1 MKNEKRAK
9 KNCIMGIV
17 GGSLLAAGFFLM
29 LLARV
34 SGTFAHW
41 YSTHIYRIW
50 VNTTGRIMGVF
61 PFSVSEILLYLLL
74 LWILVSMCRL
84 MAGVIRKKKERR
96 QVVEW
101 CMKLLFIAGA
111 LFFLYVVNCGINY
124 QRESFAE
131 SAGIRIEEYSVEE
144 LTEVCSWLTKEVNA
158 RSDEVPRDDAGIMT
172 LENISDEEDSTSDG
186 GKTSVDTLAV
196 EAMKG
201 LGDIYPELSGFYP
214 KPKGLLN
221 SWILS
226 IQNLTGVYSP
236 FTVEANYNSDVVDY
250 YIPFTACHELSHLRG
265 FMQEQE
271 ANFIAFLACTE
282 SEYME
287 FQYSGYLVGWVYC
300 MNVLHQVDYDAWEE
314 VRADLDLS
322 ADADLKANSEF
333 WAAYD
338 GKVAEVSNK
347 VNDTYLKANGQKD
360 GVESYDR
367 MVDLIVAIYQ
377 EGER

>member
-1 MKNEKRAK
+1 
-9 KNCIMGIV
+9 
-17 GGSLLAAGFFLM
+17 M

-84 MAGVIRKKKERR
+84 MAGVIRKKKGRR

-131 SAGIRIEEYSVEE
+131 SAGIRGEEYSVEE
-144 LTEVCSWLTKEVNA
+144 LTEVCSWLTGEVNA
-158 RSDEVPRDDAGIMT
+158 RSDEVLRDDAGIMT

-196 EAMKG
+196 EAMKM
-201 LGDIYPELSGFYP
+201 LGDTYPELSGFYP

-271 ANFIAFLACTE
+271 ANFIAFLACTD
-282 SEYME
+282 SEHVE

-314 VRADLDLS
+314 VRAGLAPS

>member
-1 MKNEKRAK
+1 M
-9 KNCIMGIV
+9 MGMV
-17 GGSLLAAGFFLM
+17 GVGLLAAGFMLM
-29 LLARV
+29 LVARA

-61 PFSVSEILLYLLL
+61 PFSVSEVLLYLLI
-74 LWILVSMCRL
+74 LWILLSACR
-84 MAGVIRKKKERR
+84 MAVGIIRKKQGR
-96 QVVEW
+96 QQAAEW
-101 CMKLLFIAGA
+101 CLKLLLIAGM

-131 SAGIRIEEYSVEE
+131 SVGIRTEEYSVEE
-144 LTEVCSWLTKEVNA
+144 LTEVCGWLTEEINA
-158 RSDEVPRDDAGIMT
+158 RSDEVPRDAAGVMS
-172 LENISDEEDSTSDG
+172 LEKISDTQKDSSGSGD
-186 GKTSVDTLAV
+186 TSVDTLAV
-196 EAMKG
+196 EAMQK
-201 LGDIYPELSGFYP
+201 LGDTCTELSGFYP

-236 FTVEANYNSDVVDY
+236 FTVEANYNADVVDY

-271 ANFIAFLACTE
+271 ANFIAFLACTG
-282 SEYME
+282 SEYEE

-300 MNVLHQVDYDAWEE
+300 MNVLHQADYEAWEE
-314 VRADLDLS
+314 VRAGLS
-322 ADADLKANSEF
+322 PSAETDLKANSAF

-338 GKVAEVSNK
+338 GKVAEVSSR

-360 GVESYDR
+360 GVSSYDR
-367 MVDLIVAIYQ
+367 MVDLIVATYVK
-377 EGER
+377 